1 MIELSDI
8 KVLRKGRLILGL
20 DNMRFEDGQSYALVG
35 ENGSGKTTLLRLLA
49 GIIQPSEGKIKGL
62 EGQKLAYLPQKPYM
76 FRMPVWQN
84 VALAA
89 KESPDNAELVQ
100 QAINAVGMQ
109 GYEKQ
114 EAEKLSGGEAQRVAI
129 ARLLLVKADL
139 VLLDEPT
146 APIDVRGREQI
157 DAVIA
162 DYVHKNG
169 ATLIFA
175 THSLEQAMKLADQV
189 VKLEDGLQQTV

>member
-1 MIELSDI
+1 MIELSGI
-8 KVLRKGRLILGL
+8 KVVRKGKLILGL
-20 DNMRFEDGQSYALVG
+20 DALKIEDGQSYALIG

-49 GIIQPSEGKIKGL
+49 GIIQPTEGQIKGL
-62 EGQKLAYLPQKPYM
+62 EGRKLAYLPQKPYL

-84 VALAA
+84 VALAVS
-89 KESPDNAELVQ
+89 ESPEKEKLIQ
-100 QAINAVGMQ
+100 EAINAVGMQ
-109 GYEKQ
+109 GFEKQ

-146 APIDVRGREQI
+146 APIDLRGREKI
-157 DAVIA
+157 DIVIA
-162 DYVHKNG
+162 DYVRKNE

-175 THSLEQAMKLADQV
+175 THSLEQALKLADRVVRLEEGMPQV
-189 VKLEDGLQQTV
+189 Y

>member
-1 MIELSDI
+1 MIELSGI

-20 DNMRFEDGQSYALVG
+20 DKLIFEDGLSYALIG
-35 ENGSGKTTLLRLLA
+35 DNGSGKTTLLRLLT
-49 GIIQPSEGKIKGL
+49 GIIQPSIGHIKGL
-62 EGQKLAYLPQKPYM
+62 EGLKLAYLPQKPYL
-76 FRMPVWQN
+76 FRMTVWEN
-84 VALAA
+84 VALAT
-89 KESPDNAELVQ
+89 KESLDNAQGIQE
-100 QAINAVGMQ
+100 AINAVGMQ

-157 DAVIA
+157 DAVITA
-162 DYVHKNG
+162 YVRKNG

-175 THSLEQAMKLADQV
+175 THSLEQALKLADRV

>member
-1 MIELSDI
+1 M
-8 KVLRKGRLILGL
+8 KT
-20 DNMRFEDGQSYALVG
+20 GQSYALIG

-49 GIIQPSEGKIKGL
+49 GIIQPTEGQIKGL
-62 EGQKLAYLPQKPYM
+62 EGQKLAYLPQKPYL

-89 KESPDNAELVQ
+89 KKSLDNAQLVQ
-100 QAINAVGMQ
+100 EAINAVGMQ

-146 APIDVRGREQI
+146 APIDVRGRERI

-162 DYVHKNG
+162 DYVQKNE

-175 THSLEQAMKLADQV
+175 THSLEQALKLADRV

>member
-1 MIELSDI
+1 MIELSNI
-8 KVLRKGRLILGL
+8 KVTRKGRLILNL
-20 DNMRFEDGQSYALVG
+20 DELKLEDGHSYALIG

-49 GIIQPSEGKIKGL
+49 GIIQPTQGKITGL
-62 EGQKLAYLPQKPYM
+62 ENLKLAYLPQKPYL
-76 FRMPVWQN
+76 FRMSVWQN

-89 KESPDNAELVQ
+89 VDASTKSEQIQE
-100 QAINAVGMQ
+100 AINAVGLK
-109 GYEKQ
+109 GFEKQ

-157 DAVIA
+157 DSVIA
-162 DYVHKNG
+162 DYVRNNR

-175 THSLEQAMKLADQV
+175 THSLEQAMKLADHV
-189 VKLEDGLQQTV
+189 VKLEDGIQKSI

>member
-1 MIELSDI
+1 MIELNDI
-8 KVLRKGRLILGL
+8 KVLRNGRLILSL
-20 DNMRFEDGQSYALVG
+20 DELQFADGQSYALIG

-49 GIIQPSEGKIKGL
+49 GVIQASKGHVKGL
-62 EGQKLAYLPQKPYM
+62 EDKRLAYLPQKPYL

-84 VALAA
+84 VAIAA
-89 KESPDNAELVQ
+89 EDSPEKYVQ
-100 QAINAVGMQ
+100 VQAAINAVGLH
-109 GYEKQ
+109 GFEKQ

-157 DAVIA
+157 DTVIA
-162 DYVHKNG
+162 DYVRQNC

-175 THSLEQAMKLADQV
+175 THSLEQALKLADRV
-189 VKLEDGLQQTV
+189 VKLEDGLPQIH

>member
-8 KVLRKGRLILGL
+8 KVSRNGKLILEL
-20 DNMRFEDGQSYALVG
+20 DSLCFEDGQSYALIG
-35 ENGSGKTTLLRLLA
+35 ENGSGKTTLLRLL
-49 GIIQPSEGKIKGL
+49 GRIIKPSEGKITGL
-62 EGQKLAYLPQKPYM
+62 DDKKLAYLPQKPYL

-84 VALAA
+84 VALAVQ
-89 KESPDNAELVQ
+89 ESTKNRSLIQ
-100 QAINAVGMQ
+100 LAIDAVGMH
-109 GYEKQ
+109 GFERQ

-146 APIDVRGREQI
+146 APVDLRGREQI
-157 DAVIA
+157 DTVIA
-162 DYVHKNG
+162 DYVRENN

-175 THSLEQAMKLADQV
+175 THSLEQAMKLADRV
-189 VKLEDGLQQTV
+189 IKLEDGVPEIR

>member
-1 MIELSDI
+1 MIELSGI

-20 DNMRFEDGQSYALVG
+20 DKLIFEDGLSYALIG
-35 ENGSGKTTLLRLLA
+35 DNGSGKTTLLRLLT
-49 GIIQPSEGKIKGL
+49 GIIQPSIGHIKGL
-62 EGQKLAYLPQKPYM
+62 EGLKLAYLPQKPYL
-76 FRMPVWQN
+76 FRMTVWEN

-89 KESPDNAELVQ
+89 KESLDNTQLIQ

-162 DYVHKNG
+162 DYVHKDG
-169 ATLIFA
+169 ATMIFA
-175 THSLEQAMKLADQV
+175 THSLEQAMKLADRV
-189 VKLEDGLQQTV
+189 VKLEDGLQQIV

>member
-1 MIELSDI
+1 MIELSGI

-20 DNMRFEDGQSYALVG
+20 DKLIFEDGLSYALIG
-35 ENGSGKTTLLRLLA
+35 DNGSGKTTLLRLLT
-49 GIIQPSEGKIKGL
+49 GIIQPSIGHIKGL
-62 EGQKLAYLPQKPYM
+62 EGLKLAYLPQKPYL
-76 FRMPVWQN
+76 FRMTVWEN
-84 VALAA
+84 VALAT
-89 KESPDNAELVQ
+89 KESLDNAQGIQE
-100 QAINAVGMQ
+100 AINAVGMQ

-162 DYVHKNG
+162 DYVHKDG
-169 ATLIFA
+169 ATMIFA
-175 THSLEQAMKLADQV
+175 THSLEQAMKLADRV
-189 VKLEDGLQQTV
+189 VKLEDGLQQIV

>member
-1 MIELSDI
+1 MIELIGI
-8 KVLRKGRLILGL
+8 KVIRKGKLILGL
-20 DNMRFEDGQSYALVG
+20 DALRIEDGQSYALIG

-49 GIIQPSEGKIKGL
+49 GIIHPSEGQIRGVESK
-62 EGQKLAYLPQKPYM
+62 KLAYLPQKPYL
-76 FRMPVWQN
+76 FRMPVWEN
-84 VALAA
+84 VALAVS
-89 KESPDNAELVQ
+89 ESLGKQSLIQE
-100 QAINAVGMQ
+100 AINAVGMQ
-109 GYEKQ
+109 GFEKQ

-146 APIDVRGREQI
+146 APIDVRGRDQI

-162 DYVHKNG
+162 DYVRKNE

-175 THSLEQAMKLADQV
+175 THSLEQALKLADRV
-189 VKLEDGLQQTV
+189 VKLEDGMPQIH

>member
-1 MIELSDI
+1 MIELIGI
-8 KVLRKGRLILGL
+8 KVVRKGKLILGL
-20 DNMRFEDGQSYALVG
+20 EALSFEDGQSYALIG

-49 GIIQPSEGKIKGL
+49 GIIQPT
-62 EGQKLAYLPQKPYM
+62 EGQVRGLSGKKLAYLPQKPYL

-89 KESPDNAELVQ
+89 EESPQKEQFVQ
-100 QAINAVGMQ
+100 EAINAVGLR
-109 GYEKQ
+109 GFEKQ

-157 DAVIA
+157 DAVIK
-162 DYVHKNG
+162 DYVSKNG

-175 THSLEQAMKLADQV
+175 THSLEQALKLADRV
-189 VKLEDGLQQTV
+189 VKLEDGMPQAH

>member
-1 MIELSDI
+1 MIELTEI
-8 KVLRKGRLILGL
+8 KVFRKGRMILGL
-20 DNMRFEDGQSYALVG
+20 DELRFETGQSYALIG

-49 GIIQPSEGKIKGL
+49 GIIQPTEGQIKGL
-62 EGQKLAYLPQKPYM
+62 EGQKLAYLPQKPYL

-89 KESPDNAELVQ
+89 KKSLDNAQLVQ
-100 QAINAVGMQ
+100 EAINAVGMQ

-129 ARLLLVKADL
+129 ARLLLVKANL

-146 APIDVRGREQI
+146 APIDVRGREKI
-157 DAVIA
+157 DTVIT
-162 DYVHKNG
+162 DYVRENG

-175 THSLEQAMKLADQV
+175 THSLEQAMKLADHV
-189 VKLEDGLQQTV
+189 VKLEDGLQRTV